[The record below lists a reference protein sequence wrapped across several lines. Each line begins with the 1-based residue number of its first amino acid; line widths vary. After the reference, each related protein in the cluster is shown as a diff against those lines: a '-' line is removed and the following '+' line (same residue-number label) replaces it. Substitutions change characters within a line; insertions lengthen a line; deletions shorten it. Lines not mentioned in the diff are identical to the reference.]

1 MVNKNVAFTCLPEGR
16 TAEIYIQK
24 ANNGQD
30 LPELRNLET
39 SFESKVEQPKRCVS
53 SILKAW
59 ILKK

>member
-1 MVNKNVAFTCLPEGR
+1 MVSKNVAFTCLPQGR
-16 TAEIYIQK
+16 TAEIYVQK

-53 SILKAW
+53 SILKV
-59 ILKK
+59 